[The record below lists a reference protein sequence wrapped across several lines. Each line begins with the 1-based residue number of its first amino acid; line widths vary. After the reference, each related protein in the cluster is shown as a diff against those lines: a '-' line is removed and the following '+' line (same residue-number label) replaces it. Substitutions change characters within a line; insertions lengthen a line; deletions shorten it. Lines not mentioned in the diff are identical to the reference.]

1 MTRILPVGLM
11 IVILSITGCA
21 HFSITDTNKLYKGMN
36 VASVL
41 QVVSKGPVDEFDITS
56 PSDPSIVFHVL
67 HFDMHQGGISGDY
80 YLVFKDSK
88 LMYWGYPYEFNRY
101 PDPIYNELGA
111 AVVKRNDD

>member
-1 MTRILPVGLM
+1 
-11 IVILSITGCA
+11 
-21 HFSITDTNKLYKGMN
+21 
-36 VASVL
+36 
-41 QVVSKGPVDEFDITS
+41 
-56 PSDPSIVFHVL
+56 
-67 HFDMHQGGISGDY
+67 MHHGGISGDY